1 MEAIG
6 IEAIATSSEM
16 EIDEMKASKGTEE
29 ERQHGVSIKRTKK
42 LDMIY
47 SQADLQIILVQ
58 FKRRISG
65 VILVLVERDELGF
78 DLCESYFAKS
88 LSFVMISSRYIAA
101 QTAL

>member
-16 EIDEMKASKGTEE
+16 EIDEMKASKDTEE
-29 ERQHGVSIKRTKK
+29 ERQHVVSIKRTK

-47 SQADLQIILVQ
+47 SQSDLQIILVQ

-65 VILVLVERDELGF
+65 VILVLVKRDELGF

>member
-65 VILVLVERDELGF
+65 AILVLV
-78 DLCESYFAKS
+78 ESYFAKS
-88 LSFVMISSRYIAA
+88 VSFVMISSRFIAA
-101 QTAL
+101 QTALSVV

>member
-16 EIDEMKASKGTEE
+16 EIDEMKASKDTEE
-29 ERQHGVSIKRTKK
+29 GRQHVVSIKRTK

-47 SQADLQIILVQ
+47 SQSDLQIILVQ

-65 VILVLVERDELGF
+65 VILVLVKRDELGF

-88 LSFVMISSRYIAA
+88 VSFVMISSRYIAA

>member
-1 MEAIG
+1 
-6 IEAIATSSEM
+6 
-16 EIDEMKASKGTEE
+16 
-29 ERQHGVSIKRTKK
+29 
-42 LDMIY
+42 MIY
-47 SQADLQIILVQ
+47 SQSDLQIILVQ

-65 VILVLVERDELGF
+65 VILVLVKRDELGF